1 MRILIAWISQFLGRN
16 GGMEKVSI
24 RFANEMVRRGH
35 SVDLAYC
42 TERDGKVY
50 TPIDPCVGVVNIA
63 HYLPG
68 GKWESHK
75 TTSFKIKREAWR
87 LIGKSFML
95 NYIRKCEV
103 AYLKPGVQ
111 RLLEDFQ
118 PDVVG
123 YIGCQ
128 NYFSH

>member
-75 TTSFKIKREAWR
+75 TTSFKIKREVWQSIPFIRTMRVFLETKINSCICAD
-87 LIGKSFML
+87 GNVML
-95 NYIRKCEV
+95 S
-103 AYLKPGVQ
+103 YL
-111 RLLEDFQ
+111 R
-118 PDVVG
+118 
-123 YIGCQ
+123 
-128 NYFSH
+128 

>member
-63 HYLPG
+63 HIYPEEN
-68 GKWESHK
+68 GKA
-75 TTSFKIKREAWR
+75 IKLHLSRSKER
-87 LIGKSFML
+87 L
-95 NYIRKCEV
+95 C
-103 AYLKPGVQ
+103 
-111 RLLEDFQ
+111 D
-118 PDVVG
+118 
-123 YIGCQ
+123 
-128 NYFSH
+128 